1 MNSNTVTDEM
11 IDKIVEETE
20 FKTIQIYGK
29 TTIVSAKLPN
39 GFVIT
44 ESSSCVDPV
53 NYDEKLGEEICK
65 NRIIDKIWEFEGY
78 KLQDKIYRESQRKK
92 ELRECTIRELIDN
105 GWEVQLTN
113 NLNRIN
119 I

>member
-44 ESSSCVDPV
+44 ESSSCVDPT

-78 KLQDKIYRESQRKK
+78 KLQDEIYRESQRK
-92 ELRECTIRELIDN
+92 EVRECTIRELIDN
-105 GWEVQLTN
+105 GWEIQLTRTP
-113 NLNRIN
+113 NLIN
-119 I
+119 F

>member
-20 FKTIQIYGK
+20 FKVQTVYGK

-39 GFVIT
+39 GFILT
-44 ESSSCVDPV
+44 ESSSCVDPA
-53 NYDEKLGEEICK
+53 NYNENIGFTLCKAKIVSKL
-65 NRIIDKIWEFEGY
+65 WELEGY
-78 KLQDKIYRESQRKK
+78 KLQDKIYRESQQKK
-92 ELRECTIRELIDN
+92 ELKECTIRELIDN
-105 GWEVQLTN
+105 GWEIQLTMDP
-113 NLNRIN
+113 NRIN

>member
-53 NYDEKLGEEICK
+53 NYDEKLGEDICK
-65 NRIIDKIWEFEGY
+65 NRIIDKIWELEGY
-78 KLQDKIYRESQRKK
+78 KLQDKIYRASLQKD
-92 ELRECTIRELIDN
+92 LREYTIRELIDN
-105 GWEVQLTN
+105 GWDVQLAMDT
-113 NLNRIN
+113 NRIN
-119 I
+119 F